1 MSASAS
7 ASFTYRDYVRLP
19 DDRRFEVIEGKLF
32 LTPAPRTSHQ
42 RICGEL
48 FAALRE
54 HVRHNDLGEVLIA
67 PCDVVLSETNVVQPD
82 VLFVRKGRLSIIG
95 EKYVSAAPDLLVE
108 VLSPGTKIRDRR
120 LKFTLYARFGVRE
133 LWAADGDTCSIEV
146 YENADRRFRL
156 VKRYSAGQILRSKVL
171 PRLRL
176 SLSSVF

>member
-1 MSASAS
+1 MSASVS
-7 ASFTYRDYVRLP
+7 TPFTYRDYARLP

-54 HVRHNDLGEVLIA
+54 HVRHHDLGEVLIA
-67 PCDVVLSETNVVQPD
+67 PCDVVLSETNVLQPD
-82 VLFVRKGRLSIIG
+82 ILFVRRDRLSIIG

-108 VLSPGTKIRDRR
+108 VLSPRTKTRDRK
-120 LKFTLYARFGVRE
+120 LKFRLYARFGVPE
-133 LWAADGDTCSIEV
+133 LWVADGDARSIEV
-146 YENADRRFRL
+146 YENTERRFQLR
-156 VKRYSAGQILRSKVL
+156 KRYRVGQTLRSKVL

-176 SLSSVF
+176 ALESVF